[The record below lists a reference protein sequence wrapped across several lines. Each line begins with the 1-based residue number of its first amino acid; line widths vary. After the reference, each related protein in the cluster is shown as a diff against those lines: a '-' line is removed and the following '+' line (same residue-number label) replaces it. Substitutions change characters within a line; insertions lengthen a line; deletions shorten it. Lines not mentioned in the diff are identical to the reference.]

1 MYRCVVAHVKYLGVF
16 LMVMRD
22 FILAVNEYF
31 SSVFYQLY
39 FLFSVQLPIQRTW
52 MYSSKGIRNQALA
65 LESLGA
71 RDQISQ

>member
-31 SSVFYQLY
+31 SSVFTNSL
-39 FLFSVQLPIQRTW
+39 LFSLC
-52 MYSSKGIRNQALA
+52 SSQYKGPGCIHQKESGIRLW
-65 LESLGA
+65 L
-71 RDQISQ
+71 